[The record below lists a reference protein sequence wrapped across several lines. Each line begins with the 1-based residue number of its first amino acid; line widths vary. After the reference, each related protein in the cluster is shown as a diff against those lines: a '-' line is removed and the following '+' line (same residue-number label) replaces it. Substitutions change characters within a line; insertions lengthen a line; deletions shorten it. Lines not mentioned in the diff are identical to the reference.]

1 MVGARRQLE
10 KYLSDD
16 AMCELL
22 AISHHTLR
30 SVEFGPRLES
40 KKRGVEGSPTDA
52 AVVGW
57 PRLASMVRV
66 AAVTGRRLVLVDEAL
81 LQRLPPWDW
90 RTGSLDVM
98 PDAARPPDVE
108 D

>member
-40 KKRGVEGSPTDA
+40 KKRGAKAAPPTPRWSGGPGWRRWCASP
-52 AVVGW
+52 
-57 PRLASMVRV
+57 R
-66 AAVTGRRLVLVDEAL
+66 
-81 LQRLPPWDW
+81 
-90 RTGSLDVM
+90 
-98 PDAARPPDVE
+98 
-108 D
+108 